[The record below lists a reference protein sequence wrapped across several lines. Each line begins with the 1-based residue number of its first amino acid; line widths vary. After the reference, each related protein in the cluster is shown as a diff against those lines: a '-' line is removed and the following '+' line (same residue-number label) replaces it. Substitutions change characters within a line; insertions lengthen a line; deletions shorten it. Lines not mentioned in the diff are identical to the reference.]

1 MSDNLRGASMQRLP
15 VESIVRSP
23 FQPRRE
29 FAAAELDSLAASLS
43 RHGMLQPIVVRPLGA
58 GQYELVA
65 GERRWRA
72 AQRAGWA
79 EIPAAV
85 RPLSDSQAA
94 ELAIVEN
101 LQRQNLGAMELAH
114 AIARLIADLGL
125 THEEVAATL
134 GAERST
140 VSNWLRLLEL
150 HPEVQAQIGDGEGQ
164 LRAGHAKVLAGLKPA
179 EQRRWAQRIVRERM
193 SVRQLE
199 AQLVRAASQHSSRPA
214 AADAD
219 LERLERVLGEQ
230 LGTVVRI
237 DHTRAGSGQLVLK
250 YGSLEALQ
258 GLLERLGYQEQ

>member
-1 MSDNLRGASMQRLP
+1 MSDNLRGASLQRLP

-29 FAAAELDSLAASLS
+29 FAAAELDSLASSLS
-43 RHGMLQPIVVRPLGA
+43 RHGMLQPIVVRPLAA
-58 GQYELVA
+58 GGYELVA

-85 RPLSDSQAA
+85 RALSDAQAA

-101 LQRQNLGAMELAH
+101 LQRQNLGAIELAH

-150 HPEVQAQIGDGEGQ
+150 DPEVQAQIGDGDGQ
-164 LRAGHAKVLAGLKPA
+164 LRAGHAKVLAGLKPM
-179 EQRRWAQRIVRERM
+179 EQRRWAQRVVRERL

-199 AQLVRAASQHSSRPA
+199 AQLVRAASQHKSQPA

-219 LERLERVLGEQ
+219 LGRLERILGEQ

-237 DHTRAGSGQLVLK
+237 DHSRGGSGQLVLK

-258 GLLERLGYQEQ
+258 GLLERLGYEER

>member
-1 MSDNLRGASMQRLP
+1 MTDNLRGASLQRLP

-29 FAAAELDSLAASLS
+29 FAAAELDSLATSLA
-43 RHGMLQPIVVRPLGA
+43 RHGMLQPIVVRPLATG
-58 GQYELVA
+58 GYELVA

-79 EIPAAV
+79 DIPAAV
-85 RPLSDSQAA
+85 RPLTDAQAA

-101 LQRQNLGAMELAH
+101 LQRQNLGAIELAH

-140 VSNWLRLLEL
+140 VSNWLRLLDL
-150 HPEVQAQIGDGEGQ
+150 DPEVQAQIGDADGQ
-164 LRAGHAKVLAGLKPA
+164 LRTGHAKVLAGLKPA
-179 EQRRWAQRIVRERM
+179 EQKRWAQRVVRDRL

-199 AQLVRAASQHSSRPA
+199 AQILRAAAQHTARPA
-214 AADAD
+214 AGAADLAR
-219 LERLERVLGEQ
+219 LERLLGEH
-230 LGTVVRI
+230 LGTLVRI

-250 YGSLEALQ
+250 YGALEALQ
-258 GLLERLGYQEQ
+258 GLLERLGYPEP

>member
-1 MSDNLRGASMQRLP
+1 MIQRLP
-15 VESIVRSP
+15 IEQIDRSP

-29 FAAAELDSLAASLS
+29 FAEAELTNLAGSLA
-43 RHGMLQPIVVRPLGA
+43 RHGMLQPIVVRPLASGR
-58 GQYELVA
+58 YELVA

-72 AQRAGWA
+72 AQRAGWHD
-79 EIPAAV
+79 IPAAI
-85 RPLSDSQAA
+85 RPLNDAQAA

-101 LQRQNLGAMELAH
+101 LQRQNLGALELAQ

-150 HPEVQAQIGDGEGQ
+150 DPEVQARVGEGDGQ
-164 LRAGHAKVLAGLKPA
+164 LRAGHAKVLAGLQAA
-179 EQRRWAQRIVRERM
+179 EQRRWADRVIRERL

-199 AQLVRAASQHSSRPA
+199 AQLARAASQQKKPHTGPNP
-214 AADAD
+214 D
-219 LERLERVLGEQ
+219 LSRLERELGEQ

-237 DHTRAGSGQLVLK
+237 DHTRSGGGQLVLK
-250 YGSLEALQ
+250 YGNLDALQ
-258 GLLERLGYQEQ
+258 GLLERLGYRE